1 MAYLSPA
8 GKTGLTSEG
17 PKRAEFI
24 RGVAA
29 ALAAILRI
37 AGSGEQAVRLY
48 VIASCQELEMTR
60 DDFVA
65 ADVPDGDLEELSPV
79 LKGLTGQG
87 DHR

>member
-1 MAYLSPA
+1 MA
-8 GKTGLTSEG
+8 SEA
-17 PKRAEFI
+17 PKSTEFI

-37 AGSGEQAVRLY
+37 AGSSEQAVRLY
-48 VIASCQELEMTR
+48 VIASCQELEMIH

-65 ADVPDGDLEELSPV
+65 TDVPDGDLEELSPV
-79 LKGLTGQG
+79 LKDLTGQS